1 MADTVPQPIQTRRT
15 LAPAEVRERIERV
28 FRFLA
33 EVARRRNPV
42 VHHWSEHEWKQ
53 LFSELPGH
61 PTIERGLP
69 ADGAARVLLRV
80 ARADR
85 TACPPPPAELA
96 EWLLPGWRDPGRDAR
111 HQEFLEHGLTAASR
125 EGPGGSA
132 LLERAAPA
140 ATGVRFADDPRRVR
154 ALVEWQA
161 WRAAWRET
169 ELPARRALAVFQR
182 LFELRGRLERESE
195 RVLLWIGDGMLRV
208 APGAGEAQRAGAR
221 IEYPLVLQRCELHFL
236 PLVPA
241 FEIRE
246 TDDPPELATALLQEL
261 TVDGRRLAQ
270 LRERLAAADC
280 GVLDPALDALLTEAA
295 HSLFLDC
302 SFRASRG
309 EAQDRARCL
318 YRDPVLFIA
327 PRSGGL
333 ANAIEGLLERLEDE
347 RELPAPLVDIVVAE
361 ELEAR
366 PPPAREEFEP
376 LLTKPSNQQQEDV
389 VRALHSQGDVVVQGP
404 PGTGKTHTIAN
415 LVGHLLAEGKS
426 VLVTSHST
434 KALRVLRDKVA
445 EPLRPLC
452 VSLLD
457 RDQESRSQLEESV
470 KGIIAGLNVSREE
483 RERLA
488 AQAAGEREE
497 TKARLELARAQLR
510 AAVAGQYEEILVGGS
525 RTSPADAARIV
536 RAEAGSFG
544 WLPGP
549 LAPGAA
555 LPLAPGALREL
566 YASNVALPAQSE
578 ADLDRGLP
586 DPAALLD
593 PQGFEARI
601 AALARERETAA
612 AEEPA
617 LWLPRASADHAAL
630 AQVLEQAAGATR
642 AIRGADRL
650 ALECMDAGR
659 LGGLRREPW
668 DDLLAS
674 FAELGRALDRA
685 QGLILKHAPQC
696 SLAWTAEERD
706 AVCAEL
712 LAHARSGAPLR
723 GIRFRLA
730 ALAKPRWRAFV
741 EGTRVS
747 GHAPRD
753 FEELSAL
760 EALGTLERAR
770 AELRRRWNAQVAP
783 YSGTSDS
790 ALGARP
796 EDTARQHSARLAA
809 SLRWHDEVWLPIAGA
824 LEALGFRWSECLV
837 RQPLSSEPCGGLLRL
852 AGALE
857 RDVPR
862 ALAARAARLRAE
874 ELEQSLARAAAALEP
889 HEHTR
894 IGMQLAGALRQ
905 RDGRAYAGAWAEL
918 QATLALAGLRRR
930 RAELLAQVS
939 AAAPAWAEA
948 IERRRGVYAHEQLP
962 GDAERAWFLRQLQEE
977 LQRREAIDPDRVQQ
991 TIAGLQRRLEQETG
1005 RYVQHL
1011 AWARQHERTGKPEQ
1025 AALKGWQATVNRRGF
1040 ESGVMSARLKEEARK
1055 LLGEARTA
1063 VPVWIMP
1070 LARVV
1075 ESYDFART
1083 RFDVVI
1089 VDEASQCDMTG
1100 LVALGIATQAVVV
1113 GDDKQV
1119 SPVAVGEDLEQV
1131 QTLIDQFLEGVSN
1144 AHLYTGRHSLYDMA
1158 TYGFGKT
1165 IRLTEHFRCVPEI
1178 IAFSN
1183 ELSYQGEIVPLR
1195 ESAAVATR
1203 PFVVAQRVA
1212 DGQRALPAKR
1222 NEREAEEIA
1231 SLVAAVCAAPEYAGK
1246 SLGVISLLG
1255 EEQALLIEAKLRERV
1270 RDTDLVERNLLCGV
1284 PAQFQGDE
1292 RDVVFLSL
1300 VDSTGEG
1307 GPLSSNANNDDV
1319 KKRYNVAASRARD
1332 QLWVVHSLA
1341 AESDLRPGDFRR
1353 RLIEHAQDPA
1363 ARGLAPEPERHVESE
1378 FERLVAEALVRG
1390 GYRLVPQWEVGA
1402 YRIDLVVLG
1411 AQGAKVALECDGD
1424 RYRPSEALQRDLERQ
1439 QVLGRLG
1446 WRFLR
1451 LRSSSFLRDPE
1462 AALERV
1468 CQRLA
1473 ELGIEPQGSEAAA
1486 RPAAAADGLVARIR
1500 RRAAELR
1507 AEWREPGPE

>member
-1 MADTVPQPIQTRRT
+1 MGETIPQPIEARPV
-15 LAPAEVRERIERV
+15 LAQDEVRERVERV

-42 VHHWSEHEWKQ
+42 VHHWSEHEWQ
-53 LFSELPGH
+53 LLLSELPHH
-61 PTIERGLP
+61 PSVQRDVPVEGT
-69 ADGAARVLLRV
+69 ARVVLRV
-80 ARADR
+80 ARATR
-85 TACPPPPAELA
+85 TPCPAPPAEIA
-96 EWLLPGWRDPGRDAR
+96 ESLLPGWRDPGREARLQEAVDAR
-111 HQEFLEHGLTAASR
+111 
-125 EGPGGSA
+125 
-132 LLERAAPA
+132 RA
-140 ATGVRFADDPRRVR
+140 R
-154 ALVEWQA
+154 AFGEWQA
-161 WRAAWRET
+161 LRAAWRET
-169 ELPARRALAVFQR
+169 ELPARRSLAVFQR

-208 APGAGEAQRAGAR
+208 APGAGEPPRSNAR

-246 TDDPPELATALLQEL
+246 TDDPPELASALLQEL

-270 LRERLAAADC
+270 LRENLGAFDC
-280 GVLDPALDALLTEAA
+280 GVLDPKLDEFLTEAA
-295 HSLFLDC
+295 HTLFLDC
-302 SFRASRG
+302 SFRASRD
-309 EAQDRARCL
+309 EAAARARAVF
-318 YRDPVLFIA
+318 RDPVVFIA
-327 PRSGGL
+327 PRSGAL
-333 ANAIEGLLERLEDE
+333 AHALDGLLERLKQG
-347 RELPAPLVDIVVAE
+347 REIPAPLVDIVVAE
-361 ELEAR
+361 EVEGRIDGAALPRRAD
-366 PPPAREEFEP
+366 FEP

-389 VRALHSQGDVVVQGP
+389 VLALHRQGNVVVQGP

-445 EPLRPLC
+445 APLRPLC

-470 KGIIAGLNVSREE
+470 KGIIAGLNTSREQ

-488 AQAAGEREE
+488 AQAAAEREE
-497 TKARLELARAQLR
+497 TKARLALARAELR
-510 AAVAGQYEEILVGGS
+510 EAIRGQYEELVLDGR

-536 RAEAGSFG
+536 RAESGRCE

-549 LAPGAA
+549 LAPGAL
-555 LPLAPGALREL
+555 LPLSEVELREL
-566 YASNVALPAQSE
+566 YASNGTLPAQAE
-578 ADLDRGLP
+578 TDLDQGLP
-586 DPAALLD
+586 APENLLE
-593 PQGFEARI
+593 PERFEARI
-601 AALARERETAA
+601 AELAREREAA
-612 AEEPA
+612 AGDDPE
-617 LWLPRASADHAAL
+617 LWMPGASRDPAAL
-630 AQVLEQAAGATR
+630 ARVLERVAGALR
-642 AIRGADRL
+642 AIRAADRL

-674 FAELGRALDRA
+674 FAVLGTALDRA
-685 QGLILKHAPQC
+685 HALILKHAPEC
-696 SLAWTAEERD
+696 TLAWTDEARD
-706 AVCAEL
+706 GICREL
-712 LAHARSGAPLR
+712 LARARSGAPLR
-723 GIRFRLA
+723 GLRFRLA
-730 ALAKPRWRAFV
+730 ALARPRWREFLA
-741 EGTRVS
+741 GTRVS

-753 FEELSAL
+753 FDELSAL
-760 EALGTLERAR
+760 EALGTLESAR
-770 AELRRRWNAQVAP
+770 AELRRRWNAQIAP
-783 YSGTSDS
+783 HCGTPDS

-796 EDTARQHSARLAA
+796 EDTARQYSARLSA
-809 SLRWHDEVWLPIAGA
+809 SLRWHDEVWLPVADA
-824 LEALGFRWSECLV
+824 LQALGFRWAQCV
-837 RQPLSSEPCGGLLRL
+837 DRQPLSSEACGGLLRL
-852 AGALE
+852 ARALE
-857 RDVPR
+857 LDLPR
-862 ALAARAARLRAE
+862 ALAARAAQLRADQ
-874 ELEQSLARAAAALEP
+874 LDQSLARAGSALVP

-894 IGMQLAGALRQ
+894 IGRGLAGALRL
-905 RDGRAYAGAWAEL
+905 RDGGAYREAWAEL
-918 QATLALAGLRRR
+918 QATLDLRETRR
-930 RAELLAQVS
+930 LRAELLARL
-939 AAAPAWAEA
+939 AAVAPAWAQALEL
-948 IERRRGVYAHEQLP
+948 RQGVHGLDRAPL
-962 GDAERAWFLRQLQEE
+962 DAGRAWFVRQLQEE
-977 LQRREAIDPDRVQQ
+977 LERRELSDPDQVQQ
-991 TIAGLQRRLEQETG
+991 TIAGLQRRLEEQTG

-1011 AWARQHERTGKPEQ
+1011 AWARQHDRTGKREQ

-1040 ESGVMSARLKEEARK
+1040 DSGVMSARLKEEARA

-1089 VDEASQCDMTG
+1089 VDEASQCDLTG

-1131 QTLIDQFLEGVSN
+1131 QTLIDQFLAGVSN

-1158 TYGFGKT
+1158 TYGFGRT
-1165 IRLTEHFRCVPEI
+1165 IRLTEHFRCVPDI
-1178 IAFSN
+1178 IEFSN

-1203 PFVVAQRVA
+1203 PFVVGQRVA
-1212 DGQRALPAKR
+1212 GGQRALPAKR

-1255 EEQALLIEAKLRERV
+1255 EEQALLVESKLRERV

-1300 VDSTGEG
+1300 VDSAGEG
-1307 GPLSSNANNDDV
+1307 GPLTTNANNDDV

-1341 AESDLRPGDFRR
+1341 PESDLHLGDFRR
-1353 RLIEHAQDPA
+1353 RLIEHADERD
-1363 ARGLAPEPERHVESE
+1363 ARAGSREPEPQAESE
-1378 FERLVAEALVRG
+1378 FERLVAAALARS
-1390 GYRLVPQWEVGA
+1390 GYRVVPQWEVGA
-1402 YRIDLVVLG
+1402 FRIGLVVLG
-1411 AQGAKVALECDGD
+1411 ADGAKLALECDGD
-1424 RYRPSEALQRDLERQ
+1424 RYRPSEALERDLARQ

-1451 LRSSSFLRDPE
+1451 LRASAFFRDPE
-1462 AALERV
+1462 SVLERV
-1468 CQRLA
+1468 RRRLS
-1473 ELGIEPQGSEAAA
+1473 EFGIEPLSAQPARRADPPAEA
-1486 RPAAAADGLVARIR
+1486 LLARIR
-1500 RRAAELR
+1500 KRAAELR
-1507 AEWREPGPE
+1507 AEWSQPAPE